1 VDLGEA
7 GRRAEGLD
15 AIQEA
20 VTIRRAL
27 AEANPDVHLPNLA
40 KALNNLSVD
49 LGEAGRRAE
58 GLDAIQEAVGHY
70 RALAEA
76 NPGQFD
82 ADLQNSLETS
92 AWLRSF
98 PE

>member
-1 VDLGEA
+1 EA
-7 GRRAEGLD
+7 GRRAEGLE
-15 AIQEA
+15 AVEEA

-27 AEANPDVHLPNLA
+27 AEANPDAYLPDLA
-40 KALNNLSVD
+40 GALNNLAVD

-58 GLDAIQEAVGHY
+58 GLEAVEEAVRHY

-76 NPGQFD
+76 NPEQFD
-82 ADLQNSLETS
+82 VDLQSSLETS
-92 AWLRSF
+92 AWLESF